1 MMDEGAMDAYYH
13 LLKSVSQYSNVD
25 DKIKIYAA
33 YTLFK
38 VVTEKELTKKEK
50 RIVENWWK
58 NWRINSNYEVQ

>member
-13 LLKSVSQYSNVD
+13 LLKSVEMYSNVD

-33 YTLFK
+33 YMLFK
-38 VVTEKELTKKEK
+38 VVTEKELTEKEK
-50 RIVENWWK
+50 LTVENWWR